1 LAQHFA
7 KSKVITT
14 RKKNKMTKLK
24 LKYKEWQLSVA
35 QLVIAKQKEK
45 ILILQKDINQIHQQ
59 MIEEARLKSLKHPK
73 AEK

>member
-1 LAQHFA
+1 M
-7 KSKVITT
+7 SKL
-14 RKKNKMTKLK
+14 KLKLK

-59 MIEEARLKSLKHPK
+59 MIEEARPQSGQNVK
-73 AEK
+73 

>member
-1 LAQHFA
+1 
-7 KSKVITT
+7 
-14 RKKNKMTKLK
+14 MTKLK

>member
-1 LAQHFA
+1 MLKF
-7 KSKVITT
+7 
-14 RKKNKMTKLK
+14 K

-59 MIEEARLKSLKHPK
+59 MIEEARLRSLKHPK